1 MAKHIETQIEHQA
14 WIRRDPE
21 YYRAADYIPDWSEPT
36 HEEIDHRDLVMMQD
50 VAADLVRMTSYITQE
65 ERQVDAIL
73 RHAYSEFAR
82 ELPKIERAVRE
93 FRNAMLGSKS

>member
-1 MAKHIETQIEHQA
+1 MTRNTETQIEHQA
-14 WIRRDPE
+14 WLRRDPE